1 MTRRAG
7 GVRDE
12 RGAVTAELAVALPA
26 VVVVAA
32 LAIGGVGAAARQV
45 ALQDAAADAARA
57 VARGDA
63 PEPFVGDV
71 ALEVAASGEVVCVTL
86 RGSAL
91 GGVLPLAA
99 SSCADAGG
107 R

>member
-1 MTRRAG
+1 MRRG
-7 GVRDE
+7 RGMRDE
-12 RGAVTAELAVALPA
+12 HGAVTAELAAALPA
-26 VVVVAA
+26 VVVIAA

-45 ALQDAAADAARA
+45 ALQDAAGDAARA

-63 PEPFVGDV
+63 PEPYAGDAAV
-71 ALEVAASGEVVCVTL
+71 EVAASGEVVCVTL
-86 RGSAL
+86 RASAL
-91 GGVLPLAA
+91 GGVVPLAA

>member
-1 MTRRAG
+1 MRRAG

-12 RGAVTAELAVALPA
+12 RGAVTAELAAALPA
-26 VVVVAA
+26 VVVIAA

-45 ALQDAAADAARA
+45 SLQDAAADAARA
-57 VARGDA
+57 AARGDA
-63 PEPFVGDV
+63 PEPYAGD
-71 ALEVAASGEVVCVTL
+71 ATIETTATGELVCVTL
-86 RGSAL
+86 RATAL

>member
-1 MTRRAG
+1 MRRGG

-12 RGAVTAELAVALPA
+12 LGAVTAELAAALPA
-26 VVVVAA
+26 VALVAA
-32 LAIGGVGAAARQV
+32 LAIGGVGAAAQQV
-45 ALQDAAADAARA
+45 ALQDAAGDAARA

-63 PEPFVGDV
+63 PEPHAIGAEVGV
-71 ALEVAASGEVVCVTL
+71 ETTEGLACVTL
-86 RGSAL
+86 RTTVL
-91 GGVLPLAA
+91 GGALPLAA